1 MDTTPQPSFQ
11 DRVDRIS
18 AAHKEAAE
26 QRRLMLANPPEEE
39 KVKVSRWWRLVT
51 FACGVLLG
59 MSLLFLATSARMRF
73 YGYSDDSVLVLTLA
87 DLSLALVASWLIGV
101 FRDKFTLKNKLAQVL
116 GILVMAVSIHNLA
129 FWYPQTMSM
138 AISGDWVRQQQV
150 EAAPNS
156 LFIGPKYIRLSTRT
170 IEYGAPVNVTPKV
183 IYRD

>member
-1 MDTTPQPSFQ
+1 METTPQPSFQ
-11 DRVDRIS
+11 DRLDRIS

-26 QRRLMLANPPEEE
+26 KRRLVLANPPEEE
-39 KVKVSRWWRLVT
+39 KVNVSKWWRLVA
-51 FACGVLLG
+51 FAYGVFLGMVLL
-59 MSLLFLATSARMRF
+59 FVATSTRMRL
-73 YGYSDDSVLVLTLA
+73 YGYSDESAMVLTFV

-101 FRDKFTLKNKLAQVL
+101 FQDKFTLKNKLAQVL
-116 GILVMAVSIHNLA
+116 GILVMTVGIHNLA

-156 LFIGPKYIRLSTRT
+156 LFVGPKYIRISARA

-183 IYRD
+183 VYRD